1 MRSSAII
8 AGDMPEQDDI
18 IDDLKALNQIIET
31 LNRTVDVRDALDS
44 ALKSLLDVMG
54 LETGWIFLREP
65 DNPDLWGG
73 RGYTLAAHMNL
84 PPAIASDRADAWEKG
99 CDCQGYC
106 DHGKLT
112 GAYNELYCTRLE
124 EARGDRRGLVVHAS
138 APLRSGNSI
147 LGILNVAATD
157 WSSFSPRALAFLNN
171 VGNHM
176 GVALE
181 RARLYDLMRDRRI
194 HEQRTLLEFS
204 DQMLRRLD
212 LQDLINHLVGE
223 IPRLLN
229 ADGCALLLSDPDTNA
244 MRVYASY
251 GWENGPDNN
260 GQLPSEVQA
269 WLYYA
274 MHASQLQVITD
285 ISEGN
290 VPPALSSWLHGQ
302 GFRATA
308 TAPLVS
314 ESGPVG
320 LVLLSSHSGWTLDKH
335 DIHFLQL
342 LTNQAAIAIENARL
356 LQAELVQQRMQAELA
371 MGSRIQRSLL
381 PRNLPEVE
389 GWEFAVYYRS
399 ARQVGGDFYDFIE
412 LPRGKKHWGLVIADV
427 VDKGVPAALVMT
439 LCRTVFRST
448 AASGRSPADALLRA
462 NEIIRKDSGRYGM
475 NEGQEEEIFVS
486 AVYAALDTENDLLT
500 YANAGHNRPLWLR
513 PAKDKIEELTGRG
526 IVLGLLDEIDLEECQ
541 IKIEAGESLLFYTDG
556 ISEAMDNQGNE
567 FGVERIYASLQET
580 LQSNAQELLAHLV
593 QAVEDFTGDAE
604 QSDDLT
610 VFVVRRKK
618 I

>member
-1 MRSSAII
+1 
-8 AGDMPEQDDI
+8 MPEQEDI
-18 IDDLKALNQIIET
+18 VKDLKALNQIIET

-44 ALKSLLDVMG
+44 ALKSLLQVMG
-54 LETGWIFLREP
+54 LETGWIFLRDP
-65 DNPDLWGG
+65 DNTDLWGG
-73 RGYTLAAHMNL
+73 RGYTLAAHRNL
-84 PPAIASDRADAWEKG
+84 PPAIASDQADAWEKG

-106 DHGKLT
+106 DHGRLT

-147 LGILNVAATD
+147 LGILNVAAPD

-181 RARLYDLMRDRRI
+181 RARLYDLMRERRI

-212 LQDLINHLVGE
+212 LQDLINHLVAE

-229 ADGCALLLSDPDTNA
+229 AEGCALLLSDLDTNA
-244 MRVYASY
+244 MRFYASF
-251 GWENGPDNN
+251 GWENDPGDN
-260 GQLPSEVQA
+260 GELPSEVQA
-269 WLYYA
+269 WLYYT
-274 MHASQLQVITD
+274 MHASQMQVITD

-290 VPPALSSWLHGQ
+290 IPPALASWLRDQ

-308 TAPLVS
+308 AAPLVS
-314 ESGPVG
+314 ERGPVG
-320 LVLLSSHSGWTLDKH
+320 LVLLSSRGSWTLDKN

-356 LQAELVQQRMQAELA
+356 YQAELLQQRMEAELD

-389 GWEFAVYYRS
+389 DWEFAVYYRP

-412 LPRGKKHWGLVIADV
+412 LPQGKRHWGLVIADV
-427 VDKGVPAALVMT
+427 VDKGVPAALVMA

-448 AASGRSPADALLRA
+448 AASGRSPAHALSRA

-475 NEGQEEEIFVS
+475 EEGQEEEIFVS
-486 AVYAALDTENDLLT
+486 AVFAALDMENDLLT

-513 PAKDKIEELTGRG
+513 PGMGKIEELTGRG

-541 IKIEAGESLLFYTDG
+541 IKIEAGDSLLFYTDG
-556 ISEAMDNQGNE
+556 ISEALDEQGRE
-567 FGVERIYASLQET
+567 FGVERIYENLQEK
-580 LQSNAQELLAHLV
+580 LHADASEILAHLV
-593 QAVEDFTGDAE
+593 QAVEDFAGDAE

-618 I
+618 EL